1 MKFQFTKIASIV
13 MTAVAF
19 QGTSYAMQDAVQTQ
33 QDTDKTLEVIS
44 VTAQKRAQSIQD
56 VPISMSAFSEDTL
69 SNIGADDFTDLT
81 SLVPSL
87 SVVGGSDAFPITY
100 IRGIGTNDTS
110 IGTNP
115 SIGVYIDGVYAS
127 RLGGALT
134 EFLDVERVEV
144 LKGPQGTLFGRNSI
158 GGAISIITKKPSEF
172 LEGSFKLSFAN
183 YATQKASAVVNVPLL
198 EDSLFAKVFGSVT
211 RSDGWQTNTLSDD
224 RGYQQDRSNGGIKLT
239 WLASSE
245 LEVNLSNTWSS
256 YNDTAGYVDNIE
268 SALPI
273 SELTSLVTDNQVVN
287 GGINPFGDPANNRL
301 PSVPTYDRV
310 LRSHWLDVTWDI
322 DKALSLTSLTTYR
335 KYTTESAREYDGTEF
350 FLGENVQSIES
361 SESSGQE
368 FRLSSNTDDFF
379 WVLGTSFHQ
388 EKAALD
394 FVIGLADLGVFT
406 GTPFNNG
413 APFFENSLTA
423 STTDSF
429 AIFGDATLALSEKL
443 NLTVGARYSK
453 DTKTMNY
460 NNGLHENGATLLG
473 GLGIIVPT
481 AVQFID
487 ANGEIDPTATSIE
500 DEWNDFSPRLVLDYK
515 IDKSLIYASVTKG
528 YKLGAYNSYPA
539 PNEALGFR
547 VAPESRNSVDP
558 ETVVNY
564 ELGVKSSLLNSNLT
578 LNGSFYYMDY
588 QDLQI
593 FQNDGGVT
601 RLENAGQAISQGF
614 ELDGRYNVSNDLSV
628 LFNATWMDS
637 EFKDYIV
644 SGQDLSGTSLLF
656 TPDFSGG
663 LSLDYSSRLGELGEL
678 RTFVTY
684 SYKGDH
690 LLATGIEQES
700 YSLLNARVTLIS
712 DDDWEVALYGNNLTD
727 EAFLTNIAGLLRQF
741 GFTGAYRNA
750 PRTYGASFTYRF

>member
-1 MKFQFTKIASIV
+1 MKLQLNKISSLIISA
-13 MTAVAF
+13 MAF
-19 QGTSYAMQDAVQTQ
+19 HNSSYAQ
-33 QDTDKTLEVIS
+33 QADEDIFQPYEVIS

-56 VPISMSAFSEDTL
+56 VPISMSAFSEDIL
-69 SNIGADDFTDLT
+69 NSIGAEDFTDLT

-87 SVVGGSDAFPITY
+87 SVVGGTDAFPITY

-110 IGTNP
+110 IGADP

-144 LKGPQGTLFGRNSI
+144 LKGPQGTLFGRNAI

-172 LEGSFKLSFAN
+172 LEGSFKLSYAN
-183 YATQKASAVVNVPLL
+183 YSTKKARAVINIPLL
-198 EDSLFAKVFGSVT
+198 DDSLFAKIFGSLSK
-211 RSDGWQTNTLSDD
+211 SDGWQTNTLSSE
-224 RGYQQDRSNGGIKLT
+224 RGYQQDRVNGGVKLT
-239 WLASSE
+239 WIASDS
-245 LEVNLSNTWSS
+245 LEINFSNTWSS

-273 SELTSLVTDNQVVN
+273 SFLTSVVTDNQVVN
-287 GGINPFGDPANNRL
+287 GGINPFGNPANNRL
-301 PSVPTYDRV
+301 PGVPIYDRV
-310 LRSHWLDVTWDI
+310 LREHWLDVTWEINDE
-322 DKALSLTSLTTYR
+322 LSLTSLTTYR

-361 SESSGQE
+361 SESTGQE
-368 FRLSSNTDDFF
+368 FRLSSNDDGIF
-379 WVLGTSFHQ
+379 WVLGTSIHQ

-394 FVIGLADLGVFT
+394 FVLGLADLGAFS

-423 STTDSF
+423 SNTDSF
-429 AIFGDATLALSEKL
+429 AIFGDTTIALSEKL
-443 NLTVGARYSK
+443 NLTAGARYSR

-460 NNGLHENGATLLG
+460 NNGLHENGAALLG
-473 GLGIIVPT
+473 GLGLIVPT
-481 AVQFID
+481 AIQFID
-487 ANGEIDPTATSIE
+487 ANGQIDPSAVSLE

-528 YKLGAYNSYPA
+528 YKSGAYNSYPA
-539 PNEALGFR
+539 PNAALGFR

-564 ELGVKSSLLNSNLT
+564 ELGVKSSLLNNDLT

-593 FQNDGGVT
+593 FQVVGGIT
-601 RLENAGQAISQGF
+601 RLENAGKAVSSGL
-614 ELDGRYNVSNDLSV
+614 ELDGRYAASNNLSI

-637 EFKDYIV
+637 EFKDYVV

-656 TPDFSGG
+656 TPNFSGG
-663 LSLDYSSRLGELGEL
+663 LSLDYSQSLGDLGEL
-678 RTFVTY
+678 RTFLTY

-690 LLATGIEQES
+690 LLATGIEQEA
-700 YSLLNARVTLIS
+700 YSLMNAKLTLIS
-712 DDDWEVALYGNNLTD
+712 EDDSWEIALYGNNLTD
-727 EAFLTNIAGLLRQF
+727 KTVLTNITGLLSQF

>member
-1 MKFQFTKIASIV
+1 M
-13 MTAVAF
+13 AF
-19 QGTSYAMQDAVQTQ
+19 HSLSYAQ
-33 QDTDKTLEVIS
+33 QADEDIEQVYEVIS

-69 SNIGADDFTDLT
+69 NSIGAEDFTDLT

-110 IGTNP
+110 IGADP

-172 LEGSFKLSFAN
+172 LEGSFKLSYAN
-183 YATQKASAVVNVPLL
+183 YSTKKINAVINVPLL
-198 EDSLFAKVFGSVT
+198 DDSLFAKVFGSLSK
-211 RSDGWQTNTLSDD
+211 SDGWQTNVLSNE
-224 RGYQQDRSNGGIKLT
+224 RGYQEDRVNGGVKLT
-239 WLASSE
+239 WIASDSV
-245 LEVNLSNTWSS
+245 EVNFSNTWSS

-268 SALPI
+268 SVLPTSI
-273 SELTSLVTDNQVVN
+273 LTSVVTDNQVVN
-287 GGINPFGDPANNRL
+287 GGINPFGNPANNRL
-301 PSVPTYDRV
+301 PGVPIYDRV
-310 LRSHWLDVTWDI
+310 LREHWLDVSWDI
-322 DKALSLTSLTTYR
+322 NKDLSLTSLTTYR

-350 FLGENVQSIES
+350 FLGENVQSIEA
-361 SESSGQE
+361 SESTGQE
-368 FRLSSNTDDFF
+368 FRLSSNNDGFF
-379 WVLGTSFHQ
+379 WVLGTSIHQ

-394 FVIGLADLGVFT
+394 FVLGLADLGAFT

-423 STTDSF
+423 SNTDSF
-429 AIFGDATLALSEKL
+429 AIFGDTTIALSEKL
-443 NLTVGARYSK
+443 NLTAGARYSR

-460 NNGLHENGATLLG
+460 NNGLHENGAALLG
-473 GLGIIVPT
+473 GLGLIVPT
-481 AVQFID
+481 PVQFID
-487 ANGEIDPTATSIE
+487 ANGQIDPSAVTLE

-515 IDKSLIYASVTKG
+515 IDKSLIYASITKG
-528 YKLGAYNSYPA
+528 YKSGAFNSYPA
-539 PNEALGFR
+539 PNAALGFR

-564 ELGVKSSLLNSNLT
+564 ELGVKSTLLSNDLT

-593 FQNDGGVT
+593 FQVVGGIT
-601 RLENAGQAISQGF
+601 RLENAGKAISSGF
-614 ELDGRYNVSNDLSV
+614 ELDGRYNASNNLSI

-637 EFKDYIV
+637 EFKDYVV

-656 TPDFSGG
+656 TPTFSGG
-663 LSLDYSSRLGELGEL
+663 LSLDYIRSLGDWGEL
-678 RTFVTY
+678 RTFLTY

-690 LLATGIEQES
+690 LLVTGIEQES
-700 YSLLNARVTLIS
+700 YSLINAKLTLIS
-712 DDDWEVALYGNNLTD
+712 EDDSWEVALYGNNLSD
-727 EAFLTNIAGLLRQF
+727 KAVLTNITGLLSQF

-750 PRTYGASFTYRF
+750 PRTYGASFTYRY